1 METKELTQPIKTFL
15 FTWIFYPSSLSF
27 PAGHIQSSQFHFGVA
42 RANGCSATYSLP
54 PFLLH
59 GSFIQGNSK
68 EDSRNTQWGKCRPME
83 LCALVNG
90 APKRRKT
97 NHFLQ
102 NLLERSNSCPRL
114 SVHIVDERYVNTTVI
129 VGCCD
134 SGYWDKVSCDRIMV
148 HFYPT
153 FSKCLTATVYAGKL
167 ELGEPKLMISIPKEL
182 LKGRRKL
189 WRCVPAH
196 RPPFY
201 RVNCPSKRGQRLREH
216 GFSSRN
222 HIHFDSKVLQTRER
236 LLLLSPSMSATLHA
250 QRKI

>member
-1 METKELTQPIKTFL
+1 MKIFAPSRGQYRIFVEPKELTQPMKTFL

-134 SGYWDKVSCDRIMV
+134 SGYWEKVSCDHIKKFGHGSFFKISDSHCV
-148 HFYPT
+148 
-153 FSKCLTATVYAGKL
+153 CIYAREL

-189 WRCVPAH
+189 WSCVPA
-196 RPPFY
+196 PPAL
-201 RVNCPSKRGQRLREH
+201 PS
-216 GFSSRN
+216 SA
-222 HIHFDSKVLQTRER
+222 
-236 LLLLSPSMSATLHA
+236 LST
-250 QRKI
+250 

>member
-1 METKELTQPIKTFL
+1 MEPKELTQPMKTFL
-15 FTWIFYPSSLSF
+15 FTWIFYPSSLSSH
-27 PAGHIQSSQFHFGVA
+27 AGHIQSSQFHFGVA

-134 SGYWDKVSCDRIMV
+134 SGYWEKVSCDHIKKFGHGSFLPNIFKMPDS
-148 HFYPT
+148 H
-153 FSKCLTATVYAGKL
+153 CL
-167 ELGEPKLMISIPKEL
+167 
-182 LKGRRKL
+182 RRKARARRAKTDDINPKRAFEGASKTL
-189 WRCVPAH
+189 EVRARTAH
-196 RPPFY
+196 PPSSAL
-201 RVNCPSKRGQRLREH
+201 SK
-216 GFSSRN
+216 
-222 HIHFDSKVLQTRER
+222 
-236 LLLLSPSMSATLHA
+236 
-250 QRKI
+250 